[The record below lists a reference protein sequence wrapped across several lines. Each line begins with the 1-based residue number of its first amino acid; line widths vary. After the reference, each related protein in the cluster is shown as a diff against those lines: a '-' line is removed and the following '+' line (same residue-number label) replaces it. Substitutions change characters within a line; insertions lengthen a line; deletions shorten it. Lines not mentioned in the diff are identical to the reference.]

1 MPSKGFNS
9 LTLSECEMGCRY
21 EAMRQ
26 QWFEQRGDRQR
37 ALQAYRKRSG
47 PCCATSNS
55 ALKCGS
61 VTAEVFDCKAN
72 LPPD

>member
-26 QWFEQRGDRQR
+26 QWFEQRGDRGAVLTYGIQ
-37 ALQAYRKRSG
+37 
-47 PCCATSNS
+47 
-55 ALKCGS
+55 
-61 VTAEVFDCKAN
+61 
-72 LPPD
+72 LPEPLLAVA